1 MPALP
6 LHVDLLD
13 DFQTCSP
20 SPAAVL
26 DRLRQNF
33 SSRRAAK
40 SQRPQ
45 PISMD
50 LPIEADDAPA
60 ILSLGIPVGAPCPR
74 CEGTGRMGYFS
85 CAACEG
91 HGMLWTTARLDI
103 PLPDPPADSVA
114 VSLEPLHIHNLHLL
128 IRLHPA

>member
-6 LHVDLLD
+6 LVIDLLD

-20 SPAAVL
+20 SLAAVL

-33 SSRRAAK
+33 TSLHAAK
-40 SQRPQ
+40 SQRSR
-45 PISMD
+45 PISVD
-50 LPIEADDAPA
+50 LPIDMEDSPA
-60 ILSLGIPVGAPCPR
+60 MLSLSIPVGAPCPR

-85 CAACEG
+85 CAACDG
-91 HGMLWTTARLDI
+91 HGMLWTTGRLDI

-114 VSLEPLHIHNLHLL
+114 VSLNSLHIHNLHLQ
-128 IRLHPA
+128 IRLYPA